1 MNNDL
6 TMAIGNPPAQPN
18 VGQLGL
24 GNQTIEKCRQYT
36 SRLTDHGKKLV
47 ISIAPAGNNRLT
59 EFKALLGDVLVRV
72 ANYPAGQLHREI
84 EAVFRH
90 SCEFLGIERAGL
102 WCSFADADN
111 AVNSTHWYPGL
122 NLKRAISARAPEVN
136 TAPDTS
142 LPWLNDQLNNAREV
156 FFCTLAQLPPE
167 AQTDKELLKEMGLG
181 GVLVV
186 PIEVDGLRGGALAW
200 ALSSEDRS
208 IGSALV
214 ESMELVAR
222 VLGESVACRLNQ
234 EQLKVTLAET
244 RQALTKSNQENKEL
258 KERLQAETD
267 YLKTEFKVSQT
278 HRDIIGRSQAIKRV
292 LHRVEQVAPASCA
305 VLITGETGTG
315 KELIARAIHRLSPRK
330 ERLMVMVNC
339 AALPSTLVESE
350 LFGRERGAYTG
361 ALTSEV
367 GRFEVADG
375 STIFLDEIGELS
387 LEVQAKLL
395 RVLQEGEFQRL
406 GNPKTRKVNVR
417 VITATN
423 KDLAKEVRAGKF
435 REDLFYRLQVF
446 PVNVPPLR
454 ERMEDLPLLVS
465 AFVDEFASRMSKQ
478 ISRVPRKVVEIL
490 QQHSWPGN
498 IRELRNVIERGV
510 ILSSGD
516 ALDVSNLIDASQNT
530 NAPATSLADA
540 EREHILKTLGEANWR
555 VKGPYGA
562 AKRLQMNP
570 STLYSRMAKL
580 GINRPGARF

>member
-1 MNNDL
+1 
-6 TMAIGNPPAQPN
+6 
-18 VGQLGL
+18 
-24 GNQTIEKCRQYT
+24 
-36 SRLTDHGKKLV
+36 
-47 ISIAPAGNNRLT
+47 
-59 EFKALLGDVLVRV
+59 
-72 ANYPAGQLHREI
+72 
-84 EAVFRH
+84 
-90 SCEFLGIERAGL
+90 
-102 WCSFADADN
+102 
-111 AVNSTHWYPGL
+111 
-122 NLKRAISARAPEVN
+122 
-136 TAPDTS
+136 
-142 LPWLNDQLNNAREV
+142 
-156 FFCTLAQLPPE
+156 
-167 AQTDKELLKEMGLG
+167 
-181 GVLVV
+181 
-186 PIEVDGLRGGALAW
+186 
-200 ALSSEDRS
+200 
-208 IGSALV
+208 
-214 ESMELVAR
+214 
-222 VLGESVACRLNQ
+222 
-234 EQLKVTLAET
+234 
-244 RQALTKSNQENKEL
+244 
-258 KERLQAETD
+258 
-267 YLKTEFKVSQT
+267 
-278 HRDIIGRSQAIKRV
+278 
-292 LHRVEQVAPASCA
+292 
-305 VLITGETGTG
+305 
-315 KELIARAIHRLSPRK
+315 
-330 ERLMVMVNC
+330 MVNC